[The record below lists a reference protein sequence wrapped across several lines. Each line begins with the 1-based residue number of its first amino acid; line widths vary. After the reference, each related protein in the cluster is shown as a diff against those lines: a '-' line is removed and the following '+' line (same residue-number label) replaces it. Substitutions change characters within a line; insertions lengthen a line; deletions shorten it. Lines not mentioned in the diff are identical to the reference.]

1 MSASWALLIPVAAL
15 VVIVLGGI
23 AVMRLQKVSVGRDE
37 VRSATAPGAV
47 AATGFQQSPQE
58 SREEFVRRHRQRPG
72 VVANGETL
80 VDLYDRIRALEERVT
95 RAEQHSASPPP
106 PD

>member
-1 MSASWALLIPVAAL
+1 MSASWLLLIPVAAL
-15 VVIVLGGI
+15 VVIVLGAI
-23 AVMRLQKVSVGRDE
+23 AVLKLQKVSLGRNE
-37 VRSATAPGAV
+37 PRSAPAPR
-47 AATGFQQSPQE
+47 AAAPTGFQQSSQE
-58 SREEFVRRHRQRPG
+58 SREEFVRRHWQRPG
-72 VVANGETL
+72 VVANGVTL